1 MEYSERTN
9 SQGHDRYDRHDSF
22 PDLVLGHA
30 MNATA
35 WSHGMEANRSFP
47 TRGLFMTGSSSLFM
61 EPGLVALGGQA
72 SPPSTAVNSSRMG
85 QNS

>member
-22 PDLVLGHA
+22 PDLVRGHA

-35 WSHGMEANRSFP
+35 WSHGIEANRSFP
-47 TRGLFMTGSSSLFM
+47 IRGLFMTGSWSL
-61 EPGLVALGGQA
+61 AL
-72 SPPSTAVNSSRMG
+72 
-85 QNS
+85 

>member
-22 PDLVLGHA
+22 PDLVRGHA

-35 WSHGMEANRSFP
+35 WSHGIEANRSFP
-47 TRGLFMTGSSSLFM
+47 TRGLFMTGSWSLA
-61 EPGLVALGGQA
+61 PWLLVGRLR
-72 SPPSTAVNSSRMG
+72 PRRLL
-85 QNS
+85 

>member
-22 PDLVLGHA
+22 PDLVRGHA

-35 WSHGMEANRSFP
+35 WSRGVEANRSFSP
-47 TRGLFMTGSSSLFM
+47 SGWFMTGSWS
-61 EPGLVALGGQA
+61 PA
-72 SPPSTAVNSSRMG
+72 SWLPVGRLRPRRLL
-85 QNS
+85 